1 MQTLETPKLKTGVD
15 YIKDVKERGV
25 NIGLLLREINKQ
37 LKKDHIPIQLYA
49 KTTDEVELYDNDY
62 RIAVKKAVKY
72 GINSTALGVLDNSV
86 EIV

>member
-1 MQTLETPKLKTGVD
+1 MQTSEVQKLKTGID
-15 YIKDVKERGV
+15 YIKDVSEKGV
-25 NIGLLLREINKQ
+25 NIGFLLREINKQ